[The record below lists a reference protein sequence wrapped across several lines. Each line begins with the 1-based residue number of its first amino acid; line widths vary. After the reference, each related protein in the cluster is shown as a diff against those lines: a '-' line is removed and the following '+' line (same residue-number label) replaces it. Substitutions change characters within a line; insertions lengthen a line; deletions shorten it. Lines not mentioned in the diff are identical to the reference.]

1 MKHLLANA
9 AYKMACDQF
18 DAVADFMQMPVE
30 LRERTKLPKRLVTV
44 SLPVR
49 MDSGEVK
56 VFEGHRVQHHLTL
69 GPTKGGLRYHPAVEL
84 GEVAA
89 LAMWMSWK
97 CALNDRPY
105 GGAKGGVAIDPRKFS
120 AGELE
125 RLTRRYTTEMIPFIG
140 PQTDVM
146 APDMG
151 TNEQTMAWMMDTYS
165 QHIGHAVPSI
175 VTGKPVSIGGSL
187 GRKEATGRG
196 VAFLADRVIDLLKL
210 PDDSRV
216 IVQGFG
222 NVGSYAALGMA
233 KYGARVVGVSDVSGG
248 VYHPKGLDVTALL
261 DHVARTGGVSGFSGG
276 DRLTNEELL
285 VQPCEVLI
293 PAAMDQVITERN
305 AGKIQCRILAE
316 AANGPTTVEADAI
329 LRERP
334 EIFVIPDILCNSG
347 GVIVSYFEWVQDL
360 QSFFWAETE
369 IFDKLYRVLDRT
381 LDTVLKEA
389 RKHGIDHRTAALS
402 LGIQK
407 VVNGKAIRGLF
418 P

>member
-1 MKHLLANA
+1 MKNLLAHP

-18 DAVADFMQMPVE
+18 DAVADFLEMPE
-30 LRERTKLPKRLVTV
+30 ALRERTKLPKRMLTV
-44 SLPVR
+44 SLPVKL
-49 MDSGEVK
+49 DSGEVK
-56 VFEGHRVQHHLTL
+56 VYMGHRVQHHLTL
-69 GPTKGGLRYHPAVEL
+69 GPTKGGLRYHPDVTL

-97 CALNDRPY
+97 CALADLPY
-105 GGAKGGVAIDPRKFS
+105 GGAKGGVAIDPHKFS
-120 AGELE
+120 MSELE
-125 RLTRRYTTEMIPFIG
+125 RITRRYTSEMVPFIG

-165 QHIGHAVPSI
+165 HQIGHAVPSI

-187 GRKEATGRG
+187 GRREATGRG
-196 VAFLADRVIDLLKL
+196 VAFLINRVADILKL
-210 PDDSRV
+210 PNDSRV

-222 NVGSYAALGMA
+222 NVGSYAALALA
-233 KYGARVVGVSDVSGG
+233 KFGARVVGVSDVSGG
-248 VYHPKGLDVTALL
+248 VYHPKGLDLEALQAHIAL
-261 DHVARTGGVSGFSGG
+261 KGSVKGFTEGDHIS
-276 DRLTNEELL
+276 NEELL
-285 VQPCEVLI
+285 IQPCDVLV
-293 PAAMDQVITERN
+293 PAALDQVITEKN

-316 AANGPTTVEADAI
+316 AANGPTTVAADAI
-329 LRERP
+329 LRQRP
-334 EIFVIPDILCNSG
+334 EVFVIPDILCNSG

-360 QSFFWAETE
+360 QSFFWAEQE
-369 IFDKLYRVLDRT
+369 IFDKLYRILGAT
-381 LDTVLKEA
+381 LDTVLREA
-389 RKHGIDHRTAALS
+389 QKKKIDHRTAALS

>member
-1 MKHLLANA
+1 MKHLLANP

-18 DAVADFMQMPVE
+18 DAVADFMNMPVA

-49 MDSGEVK
+49 LDSGEVK

-69 GPTKGGLRYHPAVEL
+69 GPTKGGLRYHPGVEL

-97 CALNDRPY
+97 CALADLPY
-105 GGAKGGVAIDPRKFS
+105 GGAKGGVAIDPRQFS
-120 AGELE
+120 VGELE
-125 RLTRRYTTEMIPFIG
+125 RITRRYTSEMIPFIG

-165 QHIGHAVPSI
+165 HQIGHAVPSI

-196 VAFLADRVIDLLKL
+196 VAFLANRVADILKL
-210 PDDSRV
+210 PEDSRV

-222 NVGSYAALGMA
+222 NVGSYAAAGMA
-233 KYGARVVGVSDVSGG
+233 KYGARIVGIGDVGG
-248 VYHPKGLDVTALL
+248 GIYNPKGLDLL
-261 DHVARTGGVSGFSGG
+261 KLEEYVARNHGVSGFDGG
-276 DRLTNEELL
+276 DAISNADLL
-285 VQPCEVLI
+285 LQPCEILI
-293 PAAMDQVITERN
+293 PAALDRVITDKN
-305 AGKIQCRILAE
+305 AGKLQCRILAE
-316 AANGPTTVEADAI
+316 GANGPTTLEADAI
-329 LRERP
+329 LRQRGD
-334 EIFVIPDILCNSG
+334 IFVIPDILCNSG

-360 QSFFWAETE
+360 QSFFWSETE
-369 IFDKLYRVLDRT
+369 IFDKLYRILGHT

-389 RKHGIDHRTAALS
+389 RKHNIDHRTAALS

-407 VVNGKAIRGLF
+407 VVNGKTIRGLF

>member
-1 MKHLLANA
+1 MKHLLQNPV
-9 AYKMACDQF
+9 YKMACDQF
-18 DAVADFMQMPVE
+18 DAVANFMNIPDGV
-30 LRERTKLPKRLVTV
+30 RERTKLPKRLISV

-69 GPTKGGLRYHPAVEL
+69 GPTKGGLRYHPSVEQ

-97 CALNDRPY
+97 CALADLPY

-120 AGELE
+120 IGELE
-125 RLTRRYTTEMIPFIG
+125 RITRRYTSELIPFIS

-151 TNEQTMAWMMDTYS
+151 TNEQTMAWIMDTYS
-165 QHIGHAVPSI
+165 HQIGHAVPSI

-196 VAFLADRVIDLLKL
+196 VAFLANRVIEHLKL
-210 PDDSRV
+210 PEDSRV

-222 NVGSYAALGMA
+222 NVGSYAAAGMA
-233 KYGARVVGVSDVSGG
+233 KYGARIVGISDVSGG
-248 VYHPKGLDVTALL
+248 IYNPKGLDLAALE
-261 DHVARTGGVSGFSGG
+261 DHVARNRTIAGFTGGDVIS
-276 DRLTNEELL
+276 NEDLL
-285 VQPCEVLI
+285 IQPCEVLI
-293 PAAMDQVITERN
+293 PAAMDRVITEQN
-305 AGKIQCRILAE
+305 AGKLQCRILAE
-316 AANGPTTVEADAI
+316 GANGPTTVEADAI
-329 LRERP
+329 LRQRP

-369 IFDKLYRVLDRT
+369 IFDKLYRILDRT
-381 LDTVLKEA
+381 LETVLRQA
-389 RKHGIDHRTAALS
+389 RKHNIDHRTAALS

-407 VVNGKAIRGLF
+407 VVDAKAIRGLF